1 MTNGQPTGGAGP
13 AIKSPLARNLQ
24 AAIDHHRAGRFDDA
38 ERLYNEILATHPEHP
53 DALQFLGVLAGQ
65 RGTPDAAIDYLT
77 RAIAV
82 NRRNPVYHY
91 NLGLAYQAAKK
102 PDEAGN
108 SFKRTLEL
116 EPTHIEALK
125 GMGGALLALGR
136 LDEAERYCRRA
147 VGRAPGD
154 PRVHNN
160 LATVLLG
167 LERVEE
173 GEASARRALSL
184 MPNFADA
191 HNNLGNSHLVREA
204 YAEAEGS
211 FRKALRLAPGHAEA
225 HNNLGITLLGLG
237 RLDDAIASFDAAI
250 EANADYA
257 AAHNGLANIYR
268 RVGYSADAE
277 REYREALRCT
287 PDHTNALVGLG
298 EVLIDR
304 GDTDGAL
311 AHYDDMM
318 RRDPDSPTAHAGKAW
333 ILELKGDIDG
343 CYEIV
348 RPLIDAGQPN
358 AAIAALFGR
367 MARRF
372 DRRDEAA
379 ELIERMLTDGNLT
392 SAQRQLLHFTLGK
405 LYDADDAFDE
415 AFSHF
420 AEGNALNRPGY
431 QPVKFTDLVDRTIA
445 FYDAER
451 IAGMPRASNR
461 AALPVFII
469 GMPRSGTTL
478 TEQIIASHGQVFGG
492 GELEHIGA
500 AARHHAGGL
509 GKNDRLP
516 ECLGELGEADLD
528 RIAGNQ
534 LVRLNALGG
543 DAARVTDK
551 MPNNFLRL
559 GFINQL
565 FAGARIVHCVRDPLD
580 TCLSNYMQ
588 NFTRG
593 NLQSNDLGH
602 LGAYFNDY
610 RRLMDHWRVVLGL
623 PIMDIVYEDLVA
635 DLEGKSRELIDF
647 IGLEWDPQCLR
658 FHESGRVVNTAS
670 YDQVRQPIYNRSVGR
685 WRHYEHHLGP
695 LKDALAEAS

>member
-1 MTNGQPTGGAGP
+1 MTNGQPTGGAAP
-13 AIKSPLARNLQ
+13 TIKSPLARNLQ
-24 AAIDHHRAGRFDDA
+24 AAVDHHRAGRFDDA
-38 ERLYNEILATHPEHP
+38 EGLYNEILATHPEQP
-53 DALQFLGVLAGQ
+53 DALHFLGVLAGQ
-65 RGTPDAAIDYLT
+65 RGAPDAAIDYLT

-102 PDEAGN
+102 PNEAGK

-116 EPTHIEALK
+116 DPTHIEALK
-125 GMGGALLALGR
+125 GMGGVLLTLGQI
-136 LDEAERYCRRA
+136 DEAERYCRQA

-167 LERVEE
+167 LERAEE
-173 GEASARRALSL
+173 AETSARQALSL

-191 HNNLGNSHLVREA
+191 HNNLGNSHLLREA
-204 YAEAEGS
+204 YSEAEES

-257 AAHNGLANIYR
+257 EAHNSLANTYR
-268 RVGYSADAE
+268 KVGYSADAE
-277 REYREALRCT
+277 REYREALRCA
-287 PDHTNALVGLG
+287 PDHMNALVGLG
-298 EVLIDR
+298 ATLVDR

-348 RPLIDAGQPN
+348 RPLVDAGQPN

-367 MARRF
+367 IARRL
-372 DRRDEAA
+372 DRRDEAG
-379 ELIERMLTDGNLT
+379 ELIERMLADGKLG
-392 SAQRQLLHFTLGK
+392 ADERQSLHFTLGK
-405 LYDADDAFDE
+405 LYDAEDAFDQ
-415 AFSHF
+415 AFRQF
-420 AEGNALNRPGY
+420 AAGNGQNKSGY
-431 QPVKFTDLVDRTIA
+431 QPEKFTDFVGRTIA
-445 FYDAER
+445 LYDAER
-451 IAGMPRASNR
+451 IASMPRAANR
-461 AALPVFII
+461 SALPVFIV

-478 TEQIIASHGQVFGG
+478 TEQIIASHGEVFGG
-492 GELEHIGA
+492 GELEHIGV
-500 AARHHAGGL
+500 AARHHAGGP
-509 GKNDRLP
+509 GKEGRLP
-516 ECLGELGEADLD
+516 ECLAELGEADLD
-528 RIAGNQ
+528 RIAGNY
-534 LVRLNALGG
+534 LVKLNALGG
-543 DAARVTDK
+543 DAVRVTDK
-551 MPNNFLRL
+551 MPYNFRHL

-565 FAGARIVHCVRDPLD
+565 FAGARIIHCVRDPLD
-580 TCLSNYMQ
+580 TCLSSYMQ
-588 NFTRG
+588 NFRRG
-593 NLQSNDLGH
+593 NLQTNDLGH
-602 LGAYFNDY
+602 LGAYYNNY
-610 RRLMDHWRVVLGL
+610 RRLMDHWRAVLDL

-685 WRHYEHHLGP
+685 WRHYERHLGP

>member
-24 AAIDHHRAGRFDDA
+24 AAVDHHRAGRFDDA
-38 ERLYNEILATHPEHP
+38 ERLYNEILATHPEQP

-65 RGTPDAAIDYLT
+65 RGSPDAAIDYLT

-82 NRRNPVYHY
+82 NRRNPAYHY

-102 PDEAGN
+102 PAEASM

-116 EPTHIEALK
+116 DPTHIEALK

-136 LDEAERYCRRA
+136 LDEAERYCRQA
-147 VGRAPGD
+147 VERAPGD

-167 LERVEE
+167 LERAEE
-173 GEASARRALSL
+173 AEASARQALSL

-204 YAEAEGS
+204 YTDAEES

-237 RLDDAIASFDAAI
+237 RLDDAVASFNTAI

-257 AAHNGLANIYR
+257 EAHNGLANIYR
-268 RVGYSADAE
+268 RIGYLADAE

-287 PDHTNALVGLG
+287 PDYMNALVGLG
-298 EVLIDR
+298 TVLIDR

-348 RPLIDAGQPN
+348 RPLVDAGQPN

-367 MARRF
+367 MARRL
-372 DRRDEAA
+372 DRRDEAG
-379 ELIERMLTDGNLT
+379 ELIERMLADGELGTNE
-392 SAQRQLLHFTLGK
+392 RQALHFTLGK
-405 LYDADDAFDE
+405 LYDADDAIDQ
-415 AFSHF
+415 AFTHF
-420 AEGNALNRPGY
+420 AAGNGQNRSSY
-431 QPVKFTDLVDRTIA
+431 QPAKFTDIVDRTIA
-445 FYDAER
+445 LYDTER
-451 IAGMPRASNR
+451 IASMPRAANR
-461 AALPVFII
+461 SVLPVFIV

-500 AARHHAGGL
+500 AARHHAGGP
-509 GKNDRLP
+509 GKEGRLP
-516 ECLGELGEADLD
+516 ECLAELGEADLD
-528 RIAGNQ
+528 RIAGNH

-559 GFINQL
+559 AFINQL
-565 FAGARIVHCVRDPLD
+565 FAGARIIHCVRDPLD

-588 NFTRG
+588 NFSRG

-602 LGAYFNDY
+602 LGAYYNDY

-658 FHESGRVVNTAS
+658 FHESERVVNTAS

>member
-1 MTNGQPTGGAGP
+1 MTNRQSTGGAGP

-38 ERLYNEILATHPEHP
+38 ERLYNEILATHPEQP

-82 NRRNPVYHY
+82 NHRNPAYHY
-91 NLGLAYQAAKK
+91 NLGLAYQAAKQ
-102 PDEAGN
+102 PNEAGK
-108 SFKRTLEL
+108 SFRRTLDL
-116 EPTHIEALK
+116 DPTHVDALK
-125 GMGGALLALGR
+125 GLGGALLALGR
-136 LDEAERYCRRA
+136 IDEAQRYCRQA
-147 VGRAPGD
+147 VERAPGD

-173 GEASARRALSL
+173 AEASARQALSL

-237 RLDDAIASFDAAI
+237 RLDDAIASFNAAI

-257 AAHNGLANIYR
+257 EAHNSLANTFR

-277 REYREALRCT
+277 REYREALRCK
-287 PDHTNALVGLG
+287 PDYMNALVGLG
-298 EVLIDR
+298 AALIDR

-311 AHYDDMM
+311 AHFDDMM
-318 RRDPDSPTAHAGKAW
+318 QAHPDSPTARASKAW
-333 ILELKGDIDG
+333 VLEIKGEFDG

-348 RPLIDAGQPN
+348 RPLIDAGPPD

-367 MARRF
+367 IAQRY

-379 ELIERMLTDGNLT
+379 GLIERMLADGDLN
-392 SAQRQLLHFTLGK
+392 AGQRQLLHFALGK
-405 LYDADDAFDE
+405 LYDAEDAVDQ
-415 AFSHF
+415 AFTHF
-420 AEGNALNRPGY
+420 AAGNGQNRSNY
-431 QPVKFTDLVDRTIA
+431 QPGKFTDVVDRTIA
-445 FYDAER
+445 LYDAER
-451 IAGMPRASNR
+451 IASMPRAANR
-461 AALPVFII
+461 AALPVFIV

-478 TEQIIASHGQVFGG
+478 TEQIIASHGRVFGG

-500 AARHHAGGL
+500 AARHHAGGP
-509 GKNDRLP
+509 GKEGRLP
-516 ECLGELGEADLD
+516 ECLGELHAADLD
-528 RIAGNQ
+528 RIAGNH

-551 MPNNFLRL
+551 LPYNFRHL

-565 FAGARIVHCVRDPLD
+565 FAGARIIHCVRDPLD

-588 NFTRG
+588 NFRRG
-593 NLQSNDLGH
+593 NLQTNDLGH
-602 LGAYFNDY
+602 LGAYYNDY
-610 RRLMDHWRVVLGL
+610 RRLMDHWRAVLDL

-635 DLEGKSRELIDF
+635 DQEDKSRELIDF
-647 IGLEWDPQCLR
+647 IGLEWDPQCVR

-670 YDQVRQPIYNRSVGR
+670 YDQVRQPIYTRSVGR
-685 WRHYEHHLGP
+685 WRHYDHHLGP